1 MRIAW
6 IFAAA
11 LSLAALVGAAASAP
25 ADDERSRWA
34 KHMGDVP
41 FIVGFDDGMKEVEYT
56 GRPPMLFFTMET

>member
-1 MRIAW
+1 MRNAW

-11 LSLAALVGAAASAP
+11 LGLATLVGAAASAP
-25 ADDERSRWA
+25 ADEERSKWA

-41 FIVGFDDGMKEVEYT
+41 FVIGYEDGMKEVEFT